1 MNENRLLYVSLID
14 KSDPRLLGV
23 IKKVESI
30 LRVFNKCDCE
40 AAILCFN
47 RSKNT
52 IQKLALE

>member
-23 IKKVESI
+23 TKKVESI

-47 RSKNT
+47 TKEEME
-52 IQKLALE
+52 L